1 MRAARLISILFLAAF
16 IPSLALCQEKTTEV
30 LTLDQVL
37 KMALANNR
45 LLKVSELEV
54 EKAEKRRDAL
64 KTERYPGFTLRVL
77 EGRTLQAIEFE
88 FAQGSLGDITIPP
101 PAPGMPPRSIPV
113 PQQDTAITAD
123 PQFNTFL
130 IGSASQPITQLYRIG
145 LGVNLHQ
152 LNVEISEEKVAG
164 QRQTIVHSAK
174 KMYFGILQL
183 QSGMEATEESL
194 NFFRELDRTVQEYV
208 QQQTALKADSLEV
221 KARLAKQ
228 QYTLL
233 TLRNNHATLKE
244 QLNNLLGR
252 NIDMEFRVSSLPE
265 DLSPAMDLKGAQKVA
280 FEKRPELKE
289 ARLKVEAAE
298 MDRRLK
304 KAEYIPD
311 LSFIAGYLQ
320 TTQIGIFPSSFSVVG
335 LYLTWDPFDWGKKQ
349 KELAEKTRTIT
360 QANTQLKE
368 GESLVLIDVNSKY
381 RKVEEAKELLG
392 VTKLGQQAAG
402 EKLTIAKNSYDQQ
415 RGLLKDV
422 LEAEASLAEKNNA
435 HQQATLSYWTAL
447 ADLQKAIGEE

>member
-1 MRAARLISILFLAAF
+1 MRAARIVSILFLVSL
-16 IPSLALCQEKTTEV
+16 IPSLSLCQQQTTEV
-30 LTLDQVL
+30 LTLDQVV

-77 EGRTLQAIEFE
+77 EGRTLQAVEFE
-88 FAQGSLGDITIPP
+88 FPQGSLGQITIPP
-101 PAPGMPPRSIPV
+101 PAPGMPPRGIPV
-113 PQQDTAITAD
+113 PQQDTTITAD
-123 PQFNTFL
+123 PQFNTFFL
-130 IGSASQPITQLYRIG
+130 GSASQPITQLYKIG
-145 LGVNLHQ
+145 LGINLHQ

-164 QRQTIVHSAK
+164 QRQTVVNSAK

-183 QSGMEATEESL
+183 QSGMEATAESL
-194 NFFRELDRTVQEYV
+194 NFFRELDRTLQEYV

-221 KARLAKQ
+221 NARLAKQ
-228 QYTLL
+228 EHTLL
-233 TLRNNHATLKE
+233 TIRNSLATLKE

-252 NIDMEFRVSSLPE
+252 SIETEFRVSPLPE
-265 DLSPAMDLKGAQKVA
+265 DLAPAMDLAEAQRVA

-289 ARLKVEAAE
+289 ARLKVKAAE

-311 LSFIAGYLQ
+311 LSFVAGYLQ
-320 TTQIGIFPSSFSVVG
+320 TTQIGIFPSSFSILG

-349 KELAEKTRTIT
+349 KELAEKSRTIT
-360 QANTQLKE
+360 QANIQLKE

-381 RKVEEAKELLG
+381 RTVEEAKQLLG
-392 VTKLGQQAAG
+392 VTKLGQQAAR
-402 EKLTIAKNSYDQQ
+402 EKLTIAKNTFDQQ

-435 HQQATLSYWTAL
+435 NRQATLSYWLAL
-447 ADLQKAIGEE
+447 ADLEKAIGEE